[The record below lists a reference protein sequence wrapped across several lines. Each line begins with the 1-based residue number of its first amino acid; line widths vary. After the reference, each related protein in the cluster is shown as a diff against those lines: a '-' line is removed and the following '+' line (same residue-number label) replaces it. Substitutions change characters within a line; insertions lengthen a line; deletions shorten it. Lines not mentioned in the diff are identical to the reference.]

1 VGRGGLGRARLG
13 ASRPAGTGD
22 EFAGFPT
29 SARATPVPNLFFS
42 RLLPRIERAEEML
55 VTLYFFYAQGLPSRD
70 RRSRSPPFLTRRE
83 MAADATLARALA
95 NLCGDDGEALDR
107 GLALALERGSLLRVE
122 ARGDGRSEELFL
134 LATPHNRRA
143 APRLAGA
150 DLPLEEPL
158 PPAAPAE
165 PPNIFALYEENI
177 GAITPLIAD
186 DLKDAEERYP
196 PQWIEAAF
204 REAVSLNKRSWRYV
218 HSILRRWEAEGPD
231 YEEAERDPEAER
243 LERRY
248 ARGKRGLG
256 ARR

>member
-1 VGRGGLGRARLG
+1 VGRGGVG
-13 ASRPAGTGD
+13 ASRPLASVD
-22 EFAGFPT
+22 DFAGFPT

-42 RLLPRIERAEEML
+42 RLLPRIETVEEML
-55 VTLYFFYAQGLPSRD
+55 VTLYFFYAQGLLSQARRR
-70 RRSRSPPFLTRRE
+70 RRSPAFLTRRE
-83 MAADATLARALA
+83 LAADATLARALT
-95 NLCGDDGEALDR
+95 NLCGDDGGALDR

-122 ARGDGRSEELFL
+122 GKGDANDEELYL

-150 DLPLEEPL
+150 ALSLEEPL

-177 GAITPLIAD
+177 GAMTPLIAD

-204 REAVSLNKRSWRYV
+204 REAVSLNKRNWRYV
-218 HSILRRWEAEGPD
+218 HSILKRWEAEGPD
-231 YEEAERDPEAER
+231 YEEAGRDSEAEW

-248 ARGKRGLG
+248 ARGKRGGGRLP
-256 ARR
+256 